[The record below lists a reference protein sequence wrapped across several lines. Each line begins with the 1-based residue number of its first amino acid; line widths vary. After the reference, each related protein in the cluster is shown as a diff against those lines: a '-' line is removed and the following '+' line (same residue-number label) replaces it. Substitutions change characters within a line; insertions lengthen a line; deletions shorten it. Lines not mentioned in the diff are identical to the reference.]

1 MGEEVGEE
9 GSGMA
14 YDVAKVEYQQK
25 KERCEVLYVCMAV
38 EYEVAV
44 KGVEEEK
51 VAWRRVGDGGE
62 QQGSGV

>member
-1 MGEEVGEE
+1 MEWPT
-9 GSGMA
+9 MWPRLNIN
-14 YDVAKVEYQQK
+14 KK
-25 KERCEVLYVCMAV
+25 KERYEILYVCMAV
-38 EYEVAV
+38 GYEVAV